1 MCVCVLIRSC
11 TGRIQASLRSSHC
24 LLGSD
29 FIKTSTGKESV
40 NATYPVAIVMVRAI
54 RDYYLKTGHKVESM
68 CHGYPKYFTCTR
80 KPKEQDWSLPMRCVW
95 CRLGLSQRGVFAQ
108 RRRPWCGWYWWKSS
122 WVTSGSLLTC
132 SAWEPAVCSETSNG
146 R

>member
-1 MCVCVLIRSC
+1 MLLKG
-11 TGRIQASLRSSHC
+11 TSLTHASSHH

-54 RDYYLKTGHKVESM
+54 RDYYLKTGQKVEWMSEG
-68 CHGYPKYFTCTR
+68 CPNHLIFIYLFIYSAFQYKI
-80 KPKEQDWSLPMRCVW
+80 EALSLCVCVW

-108 RRRPWCGWYWWKSS
+108 RRMPWCGWYWWRRS
-122 WVTSGSLLTC
+122 WVTNGSLLTS
-132 SAWEPAVCSETSNG
+132 SAWEPAVCLETLNV